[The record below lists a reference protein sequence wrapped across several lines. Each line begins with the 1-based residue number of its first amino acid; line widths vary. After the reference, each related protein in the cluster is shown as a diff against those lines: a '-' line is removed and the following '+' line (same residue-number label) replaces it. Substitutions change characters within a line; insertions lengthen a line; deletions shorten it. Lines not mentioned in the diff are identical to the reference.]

1 MLLGIAGPF
10 QPGDAVTVEIIDIIQ
25 YPVFGKRAFAIFDYG
40 FDTAFGLRISSTAQ
54 ENVKSCGIHIIL
66 KSLCKYDIAMIFTD
80 GKDLILII
88 DDLSW
93 PPAKVCECFDVRLHE
108 ISSGPWTELPQDIFI
123 PGVGKYHPESIDHT
137 DGPYRLLGLAI
148 HRDAK
153 LVTPEDMLPPPDYD
167 SFRPVRAG
175 DVFDLGGVTLEAF
188 ACPGHSRGHLVYLD
202 REHRILFSG
211 DAVSRASFL
220 LGKEAVSVEEYRDNL
235 IRLRDQ
241 LDGKVDRILE
251 GHGSG
256 ELPFAIF
263 DGVIQVCQQ
272 VLDGDTDRVPYDLR
286 GYRGFTAKKRLPHS
300 LDREDGGFGNL
311 IYREDK
317 LWRRQL
323 TP

>member
-1 MLLGIAGPF
+1 MYLVKGTERAALIDAGC
-10 QPGDAVTVEIIDIIQ
+10 G
-25 YPVFGKRAFAIFDYG
+25 FG
-40 FDTAFGLRISSTAQ
+40 S
-54 ENVKSCGIHIIL
+54 L
-66 KSLCKYDIAMIFTD
+66 KAEVD
-80 GKDLILII
+80 
-88 DDLSW
+88 
-93 PPAKVCECFDVRLHE
+93 RHN
-108 ISSGPWTELPQDIFI
+108 ELPLMVLLTHGHQDHAMGAVEFDE
-123 PGVGKYHPESIDHT
+123 VWLNPEEKEVFLRHT

-148 HRDAK
+148 SRDAK

-323 TP
+323 TVTP